1 MVYINRVWWIVSI
14 KMKTIIQFELT
25 EMWDDECGGKSA
37 TLNAATEGALNVEG
51 ALYEYPCG
59 LAIAASTKHDITMNG
74 FIVSL
79 LNFFFAQIK
88 MNHKKWKFYKMFV
101 FFSMFS
107 TRCIRAQFKTDT

>member
-14 KMKTIIQFELT
+14 KIKTIIQFELT
-25 EMWDDECGGKSA
+25 EMWDAECGGKSA
-37 TLNAATEGALNVEG
+37 TLNAAAEG

-59 LAIAASTKHDITMNG
+59 LAIAASTKHDITING

-79 LNFFFAQIK
+79 LNFLCTNQNEPQKVKILQ
-88 MNHKKWKFYKMFV
+88 NV
-101 FFSMFS
+101 CLFFSMFS